1 MTDLLAGFKLFMNFE
16 KKNFGKS
23 IIIRKYLRMMFLNLL
38 KDVFQK
44 IVIGLA
50 EIVIIS
56 RWYLKTDLMVKYTT
70 M

>member
-56 RWYLKTDLMVKYTT
+56 R
-70 M
+70 